1 MANNNMETGIETMFK
16 GMRELMNTK
25 TVVGEPMQVGEATII
40 PLVDVSWG
48 MGSGGVSKEQKETG
62 AGGMG
67 AKVSPAAVL
76 IIQNGITKLVNVR
89 NQDIVN
95 KALDLVP
102 DLINRFT
109 SKDEISSEAVEAAND
124 IVNDKQQ

>member
-1 MANNNMETGIETMFK
+1 
-16 GMRELMNTK
+16 
-25 TVVGEPMQVGEATII
+25 
-40 PLVDVSWG
+40 
-48 MGSGGVSKEQKETG
+48 
-62 AGGMG
+62 
-67 AKVSPAAVL
+67 VL

>member
-48 MGSGGVSKEQKETG
+48 MGSGGFSKEQKETG

-76 IIQNGITKLVNVR
+76 IIKNGITKLVNVR